1 MPDVGILNLQ
11 IHDDSAK
18 AAEGLSKLVAKLGEM
33 KNATSKIRL
42 GTVATGIKRINDEL
56 SKVQPSAIYKLKQ
69 LADVLEKIGSI
80 SGNVGGIR
88 ISFGGKGQSA
98 EEINACMQAAREAAA
113 QTSSMFESI
122 GQRIQEDVTGVRGFA
137 GEVEKLNNL
146 VQQTGWT
153 AQATAEQFAQ
163 MFQVANS
170 IRMSGAL
177 SGGASSFALG
187 DGTGG
192 SGAQWVEWKDGAIEV
207 EGTVTEA
214 MDAIRIG
221 ANDAIIPI
229 SGIVESASE
238 MTSSFETV
246 ESSVQNISSNA
257 DQIKSMATGFE
268 DVAKSTRD
276 AARETANYYKSL
288 EDAFY
293 GIRNGQKIE
302 NDLMSKWL
310 HGEGTE
316 NEKLYAIKTM
326 ATQFGMSTDDVRA
339 KIAELMA
346 AENGLTGAAQETTDA
361 MNSINGAADEQ
372 KKSLKELIIGAN
384 GLNGAFKRMFPTLS
398 GLLGRFSQLVKY
410 RMLRAVI
417 KQISEGFREG
427 TENYYRYSQA
437 IGGEFA
443 TKMDN
448 AATALLQM
456 KNSIGAAA
464 APLINSL
471 IPYLQMAVDW
481 FINIVNY
488 ANQFV
493 ALLRGQATWSRAVPK
508 ATKAFEDQTKAA
520 KKAGSAVKDLLADW
534 DELNII
540 QSESGGGSGAAGASA
555 AEDYLNMFEEVGK
568 YENWVKDLVDNIK
581 GQFGDIWG
589 LVKRIGIAV
598 LGWKVSSAF
607 AGILGT
613 IGMLIGAGA
622 IIDIVF
628 NITQLLDN
636 QYFKTGDIG
645 WVITDVLQ
653 TAIGAYLAN
662 KVVKNVIGKGAGKV
676 TAGITLAVSA
686 VADIIA
692 LAGATDVEALST
704 EGIIT
709 SIKSGLKLGAGFY
722 LLENFAGVHGMK
734 AFAGAGEI
742 ASIGIGAAIGIK
754 AIATYADTGELT
766 LDRIKELLTGV
777 TIAGVGVTL
786 FELTSG
792 AGIAAAV
799 TSGGAVALGL
809 GLVFAAAIG
818 VVAVARLLDQDD
830 SIQWGNYNAT
840 QAEIEAWAKEQGFK
854 ANVSANLTLL
864 NNTVDILPEERKKIE
879 EDAAALIPTL
889 QVIKYGLATEKTYTK
904 LKEELFGTDGNGGVI
919 GRVKTYAEE
928 QKTLIQT
935 SFTFAPIVDEKGV
948 VDQEATSEFLKAGTA
963 GWGEVEAYMGRI
975 GTQLADALK
984 GNTINGIKT
993 FDDELILELT
1003 NKLSNVQRALSQSQI
1018 SSGALGGMMTDLSGL
1033 TKESFSNAVNVWD
1046 DYKNQLRDKYSAML
1060 QEELTS
1066 FRSLAAFYA
1075 ARGEEGD
1082 AELAKYYADQADRL
1096 VEMWDKRLEYA
1107 IWDMAEPGREMFRKA
1122 ILKMLDFEVTNDDI
1136 TSALADSG
1144 YANYDM
1150 GNFIASMFDTKG
1162 NINDTA
1168 GERFDKYLQD
1178 ILKTVFPKNYDV
1190 IKQLMD
1196 SGALNYADLIPKEM
1210 ISGIADGFLGEHPE
1224 LTQAWNDFIDGF
1236 YKEIQLENPAT
1247 EIEHDIVIT
1256 ENVTTESEY
1265 ETTGMGAEEN
1275 PAVAAAQET
1284 IAGIEGIV
1292 AEANNGT
1299 TLALDD
1305 MTFDT
1310 TDMQTSASNA
1320 AWAIE
1325 DMARRMR
1332 AAFQSLDGL
1341 GFTFSA
1347 GNAEEVVS
1355 KMNAAIHVSVPAAAS
1370 GAVFKS
1376 GDIFSANENGQAEL
1390 IGSYGNKTAVMNNDQ
1405 VVGAVTNGVAQA
1417 NSGVESRLSAIENL
1431 LIRLM
1436 NKELVAKVVPSSA
1449 MGRSNQMSADAYD
1462 RVRG

>member
-18 AAEGLSKLVAKLGEM
+18 AAEGLSKLVTKLGEM
-33 KNATSKIRL
+33 KDATSKIRL

-88 ISFGGKGQSA
+88 ISFGGRGQNA
-98 EEINACMQAAREAAA
+98 EDMAAQMQAARDTVA
-113 QTSSMFESI
+113 QTTAGFEQI
-122 GQRIQEDVTGVRGFA
+122 GQRVQEDVQGAEAFA
-137 GEVEKLNNL
+137 NTMGRVNEI

-163 MFQVANS
+163 MFQVMNS

-177 SGGASSFALG
+177 GGGASPFALG

-192 SGAQWVEWKDGAIEV
+192 SGADWTEWKEGAIEV

-214 MDAIRIG
+214 MDAIRVG
-221 ANDAIIPI
+221 AGEAIPLLT
-229 SGIVESASE
+229 GVVEATSEISAS
-238 MTSSFETV
+238 M
-246 ESSVQNISSNA
+246 Q
-257 DQIKSMATGFE
+257 
-268 DVAKSTRD
+268 D
-276 AARETANYYKSL
+276 AA
-288 EDAFY
+288 D
-293 GIRNGQKIE
+293 G
-302 NDLMSKWL
+302 
-310 HGEGTE
+310 GEQLG
-316 NEKLYAIKTM
+316 N
-326 ATQFGMSTDDVRA
+326 V
-339 KIAELMA
+339 A
-346 AENGLTGAAQETTDA
+346 AEFEAVKESVQETTSALNEYDKA
-361 MNSINGAADEQ
+361 IEFARKWNASGASASGYKGQEAADIEYVNNLIQ
-372 KKSLKELIIGAN
+372 SASQADLLTMRIDALRDKLYQMAGSGKYTGDQIARMVSQIQSLQAKLDGLGYTADDVKKSFSEIMVGSN
-384 GLNGAFKRMFPTLS
+384 GLNGAIKRMFPTLS

-417 KQISEGFREG
+417 KQIAEGFREG

-443 TKMDN
+443 TKMDT
-448 AATALLQM
+448 AASALLQM

-471 IPYLQMAVDW
+471 IPYLKIAVDW
-481 FINIVNY
+481 FINVVNY

-493 ALLRGQATWSRAVPK
+493 ALLRGQTTWSRAVPK
-508 ATKAFEDQTKAA
+508 TTKAFEDQTKAA
-520 KKAGSAVKDLLADW
+520 KKTGAAVKDLLADW

-540 QSESGGGSGAAGASA
+540 QSESGVGGVGSGTSA
-555 AEDYLNMFEEVGK
+555 ATDYLNMFEEVSK
-568 YENWVKDLVDNIK
+568 YENWIKDLVDGIND
-581 GQFGDIWG
+581 QFGDIWG
-589 LVKRIGIAV
+589 LVKRIGLAL

-613 IGMLIGAGA
+613 IGAIFGAGA

-645 WVITDVLQ
+645 WVIADVLQ

-662 KVVKNVIGKGAGKV
+662 KVVKSVLGAGAGKV

-709 SIKSGLKLGAGFY
+709 AIKSGLKLGAGFY
-722 LLENFAGVHGMK
+722 LLENFAGVHGME

-766 LDRIKELLTGV
+766 RDRIKELLTGA
-777 TIAGVGVTL
+777 TIAGVGVTF
-786 FELTSG
+786 FELVSG

-799 TSGGAVALGL
+799 TSGGAVALGM

-818 VVAVARLLDQDD
+818 VVAVARLLDRDD

-854 ANVSANLTLL
+854 ANISANLTLL

-889 QVIKYGLATEKTYTK
+889 QVIKYGLATEETYTK

-928 QKTLIQT
+928 QKTLIRT

-948 VDQEATSEFLKAGTA
+948 VDQDATAEFLKAGTT

-1003 NKLSNVQRALSQSQI
+1003 DKLSNVQRALSQSQI
-1018 SSGALGGMMTDLSGL
+1018 SSGALGGMMTGLSGL

-1075 ARGEEGD
+1075 ERGEEGD

-1136 TSALADSG
+1136 TSALTDSG

-1162 NINDTA
+1162 NINETA
-1168 GERFDKYLQD
+1168 GKRFDKYLQD
-1178 ILKTVFPKNYDV
+1178 ILKIVFPKNYDV

-1210 ISGIADGFLGEHPE
+1210 ISEIADGFLGEHPE

-1247 EIEHDIVIT
+1247 EINHDIVMT

-1265 ETTGMGAEEN
+1265 ETSGMGAEDN
-1275 PAVAAAQET
+1275 PAVAEARET
-1284 IAGIEGIV
+1284 IAGIEGVV
-1292 AEANNGT
+1292 AEANSGT
-1299 TLALDD
+1299 TLTLDD

-1310 TDMQTSASNA
+1310 TDVQTSANNA
-1320 AWAIE
+1320 ALAIE
-1325 DMARRMR
+1325 NMASRIR
-1332 AAFQSLDGL
+1332 AAFESLDGL

-1376 GDIFSANENGQAEL
+1376 GDIFSANENGSVEL
-1390 IGSYGNKTAVMNNDQ
+1390 IGRYGNQTAVMNNDQ

-1417 NSGVESRLSAIENL
+1417 NSGVESRLSTIEGL
-1431 LIRLM
+1431 LTRIL
-1436 NKELVAKVVPSSA
+1436 NKDFVAKAVPSSA
-1449 MGRSNQMSADAYD
+1449 WGGHNARSQEAYD
-1462 RVRG
+1462 KVTG